1 MGLFNKI
8 NTKAEEESYDEE
20 DTIDASELLA
30 INQEAARKEKLARQA
45 LMDKTDKD
53 DEEIGIEFE
62 ATTTIKNIGDL
73 LEQIKEPES
82 NTLPSQNTAP
92 NTSQSA
98 GETTVTGITVPHQ
111 SIQTGVNTKDHVDE
125 VIQLKEKILK
135 MKFEQRF
142 QNQQFK
148 EQLFKLLAPFE
159 RSKNQNIKSHIKK
172 IKMVIHEFTKDKE

>member
-8 NTKAEEESYDEE
+8 NTKAEETSYDEE

-73 LEQIKEPES
+73 LAQIKEPEG
-82 NTLPSQNTAP
+82 NTPPSQNTATNP
-92 NTSQSA
+92 SQSA
-98 GETTVTGITVPHQ
+98 GEATVTGITVPHQ